1 MAYKV
6 IQDPFKRD
14 DRLKNLIERLK
25 DQEYADGL
33 IERMKVEGAFLWLW
47 WIFWIIGGGSD
58 SV

>member
-1 MAYKV
+1 MMAYKV

-33 IERMKVEGAFLWLW
+33 IERMKAKGAFRDL
-47 WIFWIIGGGSD
+47 D
-58 SV
+58 

>member
-25 DQEYADGL
+25 DQEYMDGL
-33 IERMKVEGAFLWLW
+33 IERMKAKGAFRDL
-47 WIFWIIGGGSD
+47 D
-58 SV
+58 